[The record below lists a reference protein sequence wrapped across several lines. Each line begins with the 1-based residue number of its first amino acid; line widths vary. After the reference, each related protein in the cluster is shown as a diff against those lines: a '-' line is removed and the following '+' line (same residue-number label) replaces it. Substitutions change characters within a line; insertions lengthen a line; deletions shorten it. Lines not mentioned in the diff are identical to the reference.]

1 MVAAL
6 GTPRTFVKFCLTGL
20 SGVVVNLGSFQ
31 LLLELGVH
39 KYLASPI
46 AIEISV
52 FSNFFI
58 NNYWT
63 FADRDLSS
71 RKRIR
76 GLRFHIVSL
85 LALGVSYSTFVV
97 LSVLLPQVDPVWLQG
112 CGIAPGTLVNYVLNS
127 YWTFRE
133 EGVDRLCS
141 LSGTSTLSIFIVQ
154 VSPTPVLGDVD
165 KWRKEDRRHSTNDRL
180 HQSRRGRSEDKQSAT
195 M

>member
-1 MVAAL
+1 MVVAL
-6 GTPRTFVKFCLTGL
+6 GASRPFVKFSLTGL
-20 SGVVVNLGSFQ
+20 SGVVVNLGSFH

-52 FSNFFI
+52 CSNFFI

-63 FADRDLSS
+63 FADRALSG

-76 GLRFHIVSL
+76 GLRFHLVAL

-97 LSVLLPQVDPVWLQG
+97 LSVLLPQIDPVWLQG
-112 CGIAPGTLVNYVLNS
+112 CAIAPGTLVNYILNS

-133 EGVDRLCS
+133 EE
-141 LSGTSTLSIFIVQ
+141 
-154 VSPTPVLGDVD
+154 P
-165 KWRKEDRRHSTNDRL
+165 
-180 HQSRRGRSEDKQSAT
+180 
-195 M
+195 

>member
-97 LSVLLPQVDPVWLQG
+97 LSVLLPQVNPVWLQG
-112 CGIAPGTLVNYVLNS
+112 CGIAPGTVVNYVLNS

-133 EGVDRLCS
+133 EGR
-141 LSGTSTLSIFIVQ
+141 
-154 VSPTPVLGDVD
+154 
-165 KWRKEDRRHSTNDRL
+165 
-180 HQSRRGRSEDKQSAT
+180 
-195 M
+195 

>member
-1 MVAAL
+1 MVAAF

-85 LALGVSYSTFVV
+85 LALGVSYSTFVA

-112 CGIAPGTLVNYVLNS
+112 CAIAPGTLVNYFLNS
-127 YWTFRE
+127 RWTFRE
-133 EGVDRLCS
+133 E
-141 LSGTSTLSIFIVQ
+141 
-154 VSPTPVLGDVD
+154 VSAD
-165 KWRKEDRRHSTNDRL
+165 ERR
-180 HQSRRGRSEDKQSAT
+180 
-195 M
+195 

>member
-1 MVAAL
+1 MAAAL
-6 GTPRTFVKFCLTGL
+6 GTPSTFVKFCITGL
-20 SGVVVNLGSFQ
+20 SGVVVNLGSFH

-39 KYLASPI
+39 KFLASPI

-52 FSNFFI
+52 FSNFFL

-85 LALGVSYSTFVV
+85 VALLVSYFTFVV
-97 LSVLLPQVDPVWLQG
+97 LSLLLPMVDPVWLQG
-112 CGIAPGTLVNYVLNS
+112 CGIAPGTLVNYILNS

-133 EGVDRLCS
+133 EQR
-141 LSGTSTLSIFIVQ
+141 
-154 VSPTPVLGDVD
+154 
-165 KWRKEDRRHSTNDRL
+165 
-180 HQSRRGRSEDKQSAT
+180 
-195 M
+195 

>member
-1 MVAAL
+1 MAAAL
-6 GTPRTFVKFCLTGL
+6 GTPSIFVKFCITGL
-20 SGVVVNLGSFQ
+20 SGVMVNLGSFH

-46 AIEISV
+46 SIEISV
-52 FSNFFI
+52 FSNFFL

-85 LALGVSYSTFVV
+85 VALLVSYSTFVV
-97 LSVLLPQVDPVWLQG
+97 LSLLLPMVDPVWLQG
-112 CGIAPGTLVNYVLNS
+112 CGIAPGTLVNYILNS

-133 EGVDRLCS
+133 E
-141 LSGTSTLSIFIVQ
+141 
-154 VSPTPVLGDVD
+154 
-165 KWRKEDRRHSTNDRL
+165 RR
-180 HQSRRGRSEDKQSAT
+180 
-195 M
+195 

>member
-1 MVAAL
+1 MVAVL

-20 SGVVVNLGSFQ
+20 SGVVVNLGSFHI
-31 LLLELGVH
+31 LLELGVH

-52 FSNFFI
+52 ISNFFL

-97 LSVLLPQVDPVWLQG
+97 LSVLV
-112 CGIAPGTLVNYVLNS
+112 AAS
-127 YWTFRE
+127 
-133 EGVDRLCS
+133 
-141 LSGTSTLSIFIVQ
+141 
-154 VSPTPVLGDVD
+154 
-165 KWRKEDRRHSTNDRL
+165 
-180 HQSRRGRSEDKQSAT
+180 
-195 M
+195 

>member
-1 MVAAL
+1 MVAVL
-6 GTPRTFVKFCLTGL
+6 GAPRTFVKFCLTGL
-20 SGVVVNLGSFQ
+20 SGVVVNLGSFHI
-31 LLLELGVH
+31 LLELGVH

-52 FSNFFI
+52 ISNFFL

-85 LALGVSYSTFVV
+85 LALGVSYSTFVG
-97 LSVLLPQVDPVWLQG
+97 LSVWLPQVDPVWLQG
-112 CGIAPGTLVNYVLNS
+112 CAIAPGTLFNYFLNS

-133 EGVDRLCS
+133 ERALTGLA
-141 LSGTSTLSIFIVQ
+141 F
-154 VSPTPVLGDVD
+154 
-165 KWRKEDRRHSTNDRL
+165 
-180 HQSRRGRSEDKQSAT
+180 
-195 M
+195 

>member
-1 MVAAL
+1 M
-6 GTPRTFVKFCLTGL
+6 
-20 SGVVVNLGSFQ
+20 VVNLGSFHI
-31 LLLELGVH
+31 LLELGVH

-97 LSVLLPQVDPVWLQG
+97 LSVLLPHVNPVWLQG
-112 CGIAPGTLVNYVLNS
+112 CG
-127 YWTFRE
+127 
-133 EGVDRLCS
+133 DRA
-141 LSGTSTLSIFIVQ
+141 
-154 VSPTPVLGDVD
+154 GDVGQLLPEFALD
-165 KWRKEDRRHSTNDRL
+165 VSGGSIRR
-180 HQSRRGRSEDKQSAT
+180 
-195 M
+195 

>member
-6 GTPRTFVKFCLTGL
+6 GTPSTFVKFCLTGL
-20 SGVVVNLGSFQ
+20 SGVVVNLGSFH

-39 KYLASPI
+39 KFLASPI

-52 FSNFFI
+52 ISNFFL

-71 RKRIR
+71 RKRMR

-85 LALGVSYSTFVV
+85 VALLVSYSTFVV
-97 LSVLLPQVDPVWLQG
+97 LSVLLPTVDPVWLQG
-112 CGIAPGTLVNYVLNS
+112 CGIAPGTLVNYILNS

-133 EGVDRLCS
+133 ERL
-141 LSGTSTLSIFIVQ
+141 
-154 VSPTPVLGDVD
+154 
-165 KWRKEDRRHSTNDRL
+165 
-180 HQSRRGRSEDKQSAT
+180 
-195 M
+195 

>member
-6 GTPRTFVKFCLTGL
+6 GTPSTFVKFCITGL
-20 SGVVVNLGSFQ
+20 SGVVVNLGSFH

-39 KYLASPI
+39 KFLASPI

-52 FSNFFI
+52 LSNFFL

-71 RKRIR
+71 RKRMR

-85 LALGVSYSTFVV
+85 VALAVSYSTFVV
-97 LSVLLPQVDPVWLQG
+97 LSLLLPMVDPVWLQG
-112 CGIAPGTLVNYVLNS
+112 CGIAPGTLVNYILNS

-133 EGVDRLCS
+133 E
-141 LSGTSTLSIFIVQ
+141 
-154 VSPTPVLGDVD
+154 
-165 KWRKEDRRHSTNDRL
+165 RR
-180 HQSRRGRSEDKQSAT
+180 
-195 M
+195 